1 VVRLRGDAIE
11 LADGA
16 TFVFRGD
23 AIDRGPHGRR
33 LVRTLLAAKQ
43 PERDRRE

>member
-1 VVRLRGDAIE
+1 MVRLRGDAIE